1 MSTMTTVDTA
11 AEQSRVL
18 TYRSLAAIVFVVCV
32 IGMLVNL
39 GAELL
44 IDGRSE
50 ADQRDTVDQ
59 LIGVATFGTI
69 GLLVTVLPA
78 VRLAHDPRRPD
89 RRSRLRRVGR
99 AAALLLLVRCA
110 GHVRCGQCVSRR
122 TDEGP
127 HPYDRAGARRRRH
140 RAGVRT
146 AQSHRRGWPGPD
158 LVDLP
163 PQLIQRGSDL
173 GRRDDTIDA
182 ADGDDLRMPRT
193 AGWVPSL
200 RLCSLR
206 PVLLF
211 TLDTNLIDPVQIDQ
225 RL

>member
-11 AEQSRVL
+11 AEQSRVP

-78 VRLAHDPRRPD
+78 VRLAHDPRRARIGALVYGVLAVPLLFFFWCGVPGMFGAASAYLAGLTKD
-89 RRSRLRRVGR
+89 RTPTTGPVRAVGVVGLVF
-99 AAALLLLVRCA
+99 ALLNPIVVVGLA
-110 GHVRCGQCVSRR
+110 
-122 TDEGP
+122 
-127 HPYDRAGARRRRH
+127 
-140 RAGVRT
+140 
-146 AQSHRRGWPGPD
+146 
-158 LVDLP
+158 
-163 PQLIQRGSDL
+163 LIWW
-173 GRRDDTIDA
+173 TF
-182 ADGDDLRMPRT
+182 LR
-193 AGWVPSL
+193 S
-200 RLCSLR
+200 
-206 PVLLF
+206 
-211 TLDTNLIDPVQIDQ
+211 
-225 RL
+225 